1 MNKSEQRCDR
11 KGQIAHRGRQLGCE
25 DEEYRVRWVNWN
37 EKKVQWIERS
47 SRKKE
52 AEEGNE
58 RLYEQ
63 GWEGYIR
70 SGDQPKLE

>member
-1 MNKSEQRCDR
+1 M
-11 KGQIAHRGRQLGCE
+11 GCE